1 MLTNIINQIQQE
13 RDQDRD
19 ISKRTGTN
27 QIHDFTRIPGH
38 RKVGPNIVLGRVSAF
53 VQPPAPTREPVADP
67 TPIAPIV
74 PIEPVSES
82 THTTALIQPAKLSKA
97 AMKKKQKEEELAK
110 KREQQKAKS
119 QAPAPAPAPEPA
131 PVPAPEPAPEPEPE
145 PEPAPAPEPAPIE
158 IESTV
163 SE

>member
-13 RDQDRD
+13 RDQDRH

-38 RKVGPNIVLGRVSAF
+38 RKVAPNAVLGKVSAF
-53 VQPPAPTREPVADP
+53 IPTAVVAPPAPAPAREIIPAPEPAPEP
-67 TPIAPIV
+67 TPEPAPAPEPAV
-74 PIEPVSES
+74 IETNVQ
-82 THTTALIQPAKLSKA
+82 QPTRLSKT
-97 AMKKKQKEEELAK
+97 AMKKKQKEEEQAK
-110 KREQQKAKS
+110 KREAQAKAEAEAKA
-119 QAPAPAPAPEPA
+119 QEPA
-131 PVPAPEPAPEPEPE
+131 QEPAPE
-145 PEPAPAPEPAPIE
+145 PIE